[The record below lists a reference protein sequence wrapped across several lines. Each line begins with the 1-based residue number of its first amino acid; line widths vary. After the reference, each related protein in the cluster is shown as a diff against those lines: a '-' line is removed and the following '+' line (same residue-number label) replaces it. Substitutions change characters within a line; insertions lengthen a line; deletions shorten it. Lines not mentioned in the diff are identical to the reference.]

1 MAGTDKPLAS
11 LVFFRGTAQVRAHQA
26 DGDDAFICMLNSS
39 GYVQPDDLDSFGVIA
54 RRTQVE
60 FGGWARIWL
69 EAEEAEQAAQAK
81 KSAQAKEGVGDE
93 F

>member
-1 MAGTDKPLAS
+1 MAGTGKPLVIFVPVYGA
-11 LVFFRGTAQVRAHQA
+11 AQVRANQA
-26 DGDDAFICMLNSS
+26 NGDDALVRVLDGSRNI
-39 GYVQPDDLDSFGVIA
+39 QPDNLVAFWVVVFWS
-54 RRTQVE
+54 QVE
-60 FGGWARIWL
+60 FGGRARIWL